1 MVQKKTTPDLQ
12 KRLVKLKS
20 VSYKTLEDGQ
30 CQVTVSLACKRK
42 NHTSERIG
50 PNEID
55 YVVMLAALSTIDALH
70 AVTAGQLQMDLLFI
84 ERQNL
89 ERVGREIIM
98 VLIDVNSSDGTKAA
112 TGACQVRGDLAE
124 TAARAVLDATN
135 RMVELCLKATS

>member
-1 MVQKKTTPDLQ
+1 MVYKKPTLDLQ

-20 VSYKTLEDGQ
+20 VACNIVEDGQ
-30 CQVTVSLACKRK
+30 CQVTVSLVYRRR
-42 NHTSERIG
+42 NYTSERKG
-50 PNEID
+50 PNEVD
-55 YVVMLAALSTIDALH
+55 YMVMLAALSTIDALH
-70 AVTAGQLQMDLLFI
+70 AVTKGRLQMDLLFV

-98 VLIDVNSSDGTKAA
+98 VLIDVASSDGTKAA

-135 RMVELCLKATS
+135 RMLEHCLS